1 VNPPR
6 TARDL
11 ARRHASL
18 PVPAW
23 AVLLDGLC
31 TDAQLRTLV
40 HSHLRR
46 LPNRPLPRDRAGMIG
61 ALIPP
66 ADLPHDLL
74 TEFVADLLR
83 IAPPDAPPPTAEAAL
98 RALQEAPS
106 PERYA
111 RALWACVCGPD
122 PATAEAAAADAGNVV
137 EAAVPEPVVS
147 PDPGEVADAV
157 VRALTPRLRTTRPS
171 EDATRL
177 LERIEQART
186 EIRALRGRCEATLTQ
201 IAKSLHDLASRPK
214 APVVDGLAGTVS
226 SLLERHLSTPPAWAD
241 QVLRR
246 LEDAEGRIRT
256 LASDALSAPSPRAQR
271 EAWRL
276 AHPDAPPRIALVA
289 DLENLTSSAREW
301 RGRRLNFAALRE
313 RLGRGGEVTSAA
325 AFAVET
331 PGQAAFLAAL
341 RYAGW
346 EPHVRPTTT
355 AAGRPKANWDVGL
368 TLHVVDL
375 APRVDVM
382 ALATGDGD
390 FADLLDW
397 LRGQGIQ
404 TRVAAVPEDTAAKL
418 RVAADEFIPVDDAL
432 MMPAECGRAPDAD
445 GAKAAAAAS

>member
-1 VNPPR
+1 MTPLKM
-6 TARDL
+6 ARDL
-11 ARRHASL
+11 ARRRASL
-18 PVPAW
+18 PALAW

-40 HSHLRR
+40 HSHLRQ
-46 LPNRPLPRDRAGMIG
+46 LPNRPLPRDRGGMID

-66 ADLPHDLL
+66 ADLPHDQLS
-74 TEFVADLLR
+74 EFVADLLR

-98 RALQEAPS
+98 RALEEASS
-106 PERYA
+106 PEQYA
-111 RALWACVCGPD
+111 RVLWACVCGPD
-122 PATAEAAAADAGNVV
+122 PAVAEAAANDALDSV
-137 EAAVPEPVVS
+137 EATLSEPVVS
-147 PDPGEVADAV
+147 LDPEEVVDAV
-157 VRALTPRLRTTRPS
+157 VRTLAPQLRAARTH
-171 EDATRL
+171 EDSTRL
-177 LERIEQART
+177 LKRIEQART
-186 EIRALRGRCEATLTQ
+186 EIRALRGSLEATLTQ

-214 APVVDGLAGTVS
+214 APVADDLAGTVS
-226 SLLERHLSTPPAWAD
+226 SLLDRHLSAPPAWAD
-241 QVLRR
+241 QVIRR
-246 LEDAEGRIRT
+246 LEDAEGRIHT
-256 LASDALSAPSPRAQR
+256 LASDALSAPSLRAQR

-276 AHPDAPPRIALVA
+276 AHPGAPQRIALVA
-289 DLENLTSSAREW
+289 DLENLTSSTREW
-301 RGRRLNFAALRE
+301 RGRRLNFAALHE

-368 TLHVVDL
+368 TLYVVDL
-375 APRVDVM
+375 APHVDVV

-397 LRGQGIQ
+397 LRRQGIQ
-404 TRVAAVPEDTAAKL
+404 TRVAAVPEDTASRL

-432 MMPAECGRAPDAD
+432 MMPAKCGRVPDVD
-445 GAKAAAAAS
+445 GARAAAAAS